1 MTIVT
6 VNRVTGT
13 TFNPDNIPSNIVDIL
28 DELFYRKEWDFSILT
43 FVVEYK
49 DNICYIKNIIANS
62 EYSIDKDTV
71 ELAYDILSDSF
82 KQYINISQYNGTSK

>member
-1 MTIVT
+1 MTILT
-6 VNRVTGT
+6 FNRVTGT
-13 TFNPDNIPSNIVDIL
+13 TFNPDNIPFNIVDIL
-28 DELFYRKEWDFSILT
+28 DELFYRKEWDFSNLS

-62 EYSIDKDTV
+62 EYSLDKDTV

-82 KQYINISQYNGTSK
+82 KQYINISQYNDTSK